1 MSGIGVVLNPFS
13 KKYKTDP
20 NRLERISF
28 IIGDKASCKPTVDID
43 DLKRVAEEFK
53 TRDIDILA
61 ISGGDGTIHC
71 TLSTFLK
78 VYGEKPLPRIYFLR
92 GGTHNTITAS
102 LGVQGSTEELLS
114 NLLVRY
120 HEDKPFKIRK
130 LRITRVNDE
139 VGCIFGLGA
148 VYRFM
153 EVYYRMS
160 STLSHVTAVLM
171 VVRGMVSM
179 LVNGK
184 MCRQVFKP
192 FEAEI
197 TVNGKT
203 WPFAN
208 YVTFF
213 TGSVSQIG
221 LGCNVF
227 NSMLTRTDC
236 VHAVGMSL
244 KPRELFSQ
252 LPRMYLGKGAR
263 HPGILEEPAQNI
275 IIRCAK
281 PQPYTIDG
289 DMYEGRTDFEI
300 GLGPEVVVLV

>member
-13 KKYKTDP
+13 KRYKIDP
-20 NRLERISF
+20 NHLERISF

-78 VYGEKPLPRIYFLR
+78 VYGEKLLPRIYFLR

-130 LRITRVNDE
+130 LRLTRVNGE
-139 VGCIFGLGA
+139 IGCIFGMGT

-153 EVYYRMS
+153 EQYYRMS
-160 STLSHVTAVLM
+160 SNLSHFMAVIMIL
-171 VVRGMVSM
+171 RGILSM
-179 LVNGK
+179 IVNGR
-184 MCRQVFKP
+184 MSRQIFEP

-197 TVNGKT
+197 VVNGKA
-203 WPFAN
+203 WPFPQ
-208 YVTFF
+208 YGTFF
-213 TGSVSQIG
+213 TGSVSQVG
-221 LGCNVF
+221 LGCQVF
-227 NSMLTRTDC
+227 RSMLTRTDC
-236 VHAVGMSL
+236 VHAIGMSL
-244 KPRELFSQ
+244 KPRELLTQ
-252 LPRMYLGKGAR
+252 LPRMYWGKGSR

-275 IIRCAK
+275 KIHCAQ

-289 DMYEGRTDFEI
+289 DMYEGCTEFEI